1 MRKLL
6 IADDEE
12 GVRSLVRMTLEADA
26 YEILEARDGDEAL
39 AIAREHQPELVF
51 LDVMMPGSSGVEVCR
66 ALKSDTE
73 TSGMTI
79 IMLTAQAQE
88 RDREDGLAAGADDYF
103 TKPFSPVT
111 LLTKVEQVFGALD
124 VDAS

>member
-6 IADDEE
+6 IADDED

-51 LDVMMPGSSGVEVCR
+51 LDVMMPGSSGFEVCR
-66 ALKSDTE
+66 ALKSDAG

-88 RDREDGLAAGADDYF
+88 QDREDGLAAGADDYL
-103 TKPFSPVT
+103 TKPFSPVK
-111 LLTKVEQVFGALD
+111 LLSTVEQVFGALD
-124 VDAS
+124 AS